1 MAYCGILETLMEI
14 DGKPVDFSR
23 IDEGIIIAGDEEYDA
38 EEFISD
44 EDRLDLFNDM
54 ALRSKDDLLE
64 DIDELIEE
72 IGKEAETGAKYSA
85 TFYRKYNELMEQF
98 RHVVEKSAFPG
109 ELEDWWSYTY
119 EVGESGVTLKLEHT
133 GSYDVCKDDTILT
146 HVDTSF
152 HLLTVRTK
160 LLTVEQYAQA
170 YDVTTTTVR
179 QWIRRGKIR
188 SAVKQGSEWRIPE
201 LAEIME
207 RGYRDGNYER
217 LEELTDLPQE
227 YAFLNDYV
235 YIDIRQD
242 KEDKTRYDVLF
253 SMKFDPLVVPREEW
267 GQYHR
272 TVRMD
277 RKEREKFELYL
288 ISSSFVRASDTYI
301 TGRG

>member
-1 MAYCGILETLMEI
+1 M
-14 DGKPVDFSR
+14 
-23 IDEGIIIAGDEEYDA
+23 
-38 EEFISD
+38 
-44 EDRLDLFNDM
+44 
-54 ALRSKDDLLE
+54 
-64 DIDELIEE
+64 
-72 IGKEAETGAKYSA
+72 
-85 TFYRKYNELMEQF
+85 
-98 RHVVEKSAFPG
+98 
-109 ELEDWWSYTY
+109 
-119 EVGESGVTLKLEHT
+119 
-133 GSYDVCKDDTILT
+133 
-146 HVDTSF
+146 DTSF

-207 RGYRDGNYER
+207 RGYRDGHYER

-235 YIDIRQD
+235 YMDIRQD

-253 SMKFDPLVVPREEW
+253 SMKFDPLVVPKEEW
-267 GQYHR
+267 DQYHR
-272 TVRMD
+272 TVQMD

-288 ISSSFVRASDTYI
+288 ISSPFVRASDTYI